1 MIREPGPSLE
11 QSAKWIAAFHGQKI
25 VVKLGG
31 ELLENPATISRLG
44 RQIAVLHQCGLHVV
58 IVHGAGKQVDAECQ
72 KRGLEIKKVDGRR
85 ITDPATRDAVVDV
98 MAHVNDAIRSALSEQ
113 GLSVTGM
120 SDLKDHWPVIASL
133 RPPHNGTIDLG
144 LVGDV
149 QNFDQKHLPTGSIAV
164 LPSLGYHPEHGFL
177 NINADTLARQISSR
191 LAVPK
196 LIFMTGV
203 SGVLSS
209 LDAPG
214 PISQMSVSQA
224 QTLIENGTAS
234 GGMKAKLS
242 EAIAALESGVEQV
255 HIISGKEPYTL
266 LREVFTD
273 EGCGTLITR

>member
-1 MIREPGPSLE
+1 MV
-11 QSAKWIAAFHGQKI
+11 KI
-25 VVKLGG
+25 GG
-31 ELLENPATISRLG
+31 ELLENPATISRLA
-44 RQIAVLHQCGLHVV
+44 RQIAVLQQCGLQAV
-58 IVHGAGKQVDAECQ
+58 IIHGAGKQVDAECQ

-85 ITDPATRDAVVDV
+85 ITDSATRDAVVDV
-98 MAHVNDAIRSALSEQ
+98 MEIVNAEIQNALTLQ

-120 SDLKDHWPVIASL
+120 SDLKNRWPVMATL
-133 RPPHNGTIDLG
+133 RQPHNGTIDLG

-149 QNFDQKHLPTGSIAV
+149 QDFQQAELTSGSITV
-164 LPSLGYHPEHGFL
+164 LPSLGFHPEHGFL
-177 NINADTLARQISSR
+177 NINADTLSRQISSR
-191 LAVPK
+191 LEVPK

-214 PISQMSVSQA
+214 PISQMTAKQA
-224 QTLIENGTAS
+224 QTLIDNGTAQ

-242 EAIAALESGVEQV
+242 EAIAALQSGVEQV